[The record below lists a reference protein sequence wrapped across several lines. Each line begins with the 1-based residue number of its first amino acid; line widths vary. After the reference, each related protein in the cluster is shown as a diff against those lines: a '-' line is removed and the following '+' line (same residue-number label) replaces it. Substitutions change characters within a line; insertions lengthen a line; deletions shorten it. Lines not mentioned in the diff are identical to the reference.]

1 MTQKEKNALYES
13 ILQKAAVEV
22 KKMILEA
29 AAKENKKIVVFT
41 GKSKYFEGDKVE
53 KFIEDN
59 TDYKTS
65 HTVNNKTD
73 LLVTGYKPGPNKL
86 AKAEELGITVMKEDA
101 FWAAE
106 GLTDELPE
114 ELD

>member
-1 MTQKEKNALYES
+1 MSKEEKVALYES
-13 ILQKAAVEV
+13 IMKRAAVEV

-29 AAKENKKIVVFT
+29 EDKSKKIVVFT

-53 KFIEDN
+53 KFIEKN
-59 TDYKTS
+59 TEFKTS
-65 HTVNNKTD
+65 HTVNDKTF
-73 LLVTGYKPGPNKL
+73 LIVTGNKPGPNKL
-86 AKAEELGITVMKEDA
+86 EKAEELGIPVIPEDK
-101 FWAAE
+101 FWRQQ